1 MKPMKN
7 TPSALPFPT
16 VNASALRALLPLL
29 LVACGPGG
37 DDSDGSAAVSKSH
50 AAEAKAD
57 PSAQNAAKGE
67 TMKPLDGDVEALAE
81 KTLYDARF
89 AAGTNQAPPA
99 SATPQGPTPV
109 PVGTPANTYAGLPG
123 KLEVVNGEHNFGNM
137 IEGEIA
143 EHVFDLKSAGEHP
156 LVIHNAKPTCGCTV
170 SKVQVA
176 SADGSFVDYTYNDPI
191 EPATAIKL
199 QAKLNTKNKSH
210 KTQSKINIY
219 CNDPASVVT
228 LGLEAQV
235 GTYFTVTPPNLSFGE
250 LSTQDSVEKSA
261 TVRSTLGDSFKL
273 TADETTTLQGV
284 TSELVPINPD
294 ENGLAKA
301 WEVKVRVGPG
311 TREGNLGYPLH
322 LRSDRFIAGSEPD
335 PETGERPNYGASV
348 MLTARI
354 RGLISY
360 EPQYL
365 SFGLVRPG
373 EPRERILRITSW
385 DPEFKLTDQIPVR
398 LIDARTEAAFAW
410 PDSFSTSVEVS
421 EDGKSMDVKVNLV
434 GLPDTAN
441 GTFQGRVMVETG
453 HASRPTVSVLFSG
466 VCRPGVQAQA
476 AKGG

>member
-1 MKPMKN
+1 MKN
-7 TPSALPFPT
+7 TPSALSTLPVT
-16 VNASALRALLPLL
+16 ASALLALL

-37 DDSDGSAAVSKSH
+37 EPSGGSTGSAAKNSPEY
-50 AAEAKAD
+50 AQAD
-57 PSAQNAAKGE
+57 SGTSSVATDPTA
-67 TMKPLDGDVEALAE
+67 AE
-81 KTLYDARF
+81 KTVYDARF
-89 AAGTNQAPPA
+89 AEGSGYTAPPA
-99 SATPQGPTPV
+99 SSTPQGPL
-109 PVGTPANTYAGLPG
+109 PANDPHAGHDHGPLGQELGASNYEGPPG

-156 LVIHNAKPTCGCTV
+156 LLIHNAKPTCGCTV

-176 SADGSFVDYTYNDPI
+176 LDDGFVDYTYNDPI
-191 EPATAIKL
+191 KPGTAIKL

-210 KTQSKINIY
+210 RTQSKINIY

-250 LSTQDSVEKSA
+250 ISTQDSVEKSA

-273 TADETTTLQGV
+273 SADEENTLPGV
-284 TSELVPINPD
+284 TSELIPINPD

-301 WEVKVRVGPG
+301 WEIKVRVGPG
-311 TREGNLGYPLH
+311 AREGNLGYPLR
-322 LRSDRFIAGSEPD
+322 LRSDRFVTGTEPD

-348 MLTARI
+348 MLSARV

-385 DPEFKLTDQIPVR
+385 DADYKLNDQIPVR
-398 LIDARTEAAFAW
+398 LIDARTESAFAY
-410 PDSFSTSVEVS
+410 PESFSTSIEVS
-421 EDGKSMDVKVNLV
+421 EDGKSMDVKVNLT

-441 GTFQGRVMVETG
+441 GTFQGRVLVETG
-453 HASRPTVSVLFSG
+453 HSSRPTVSVLFSG
-466 VCRPGVQAQA
+466 VCRPGVKAPA